1 MIQEL
6 GRAEQSVGS
15 SSVATAGSTV
25 AEVSKTAIHSRDI
38 LILRNL
44 K

>member
-6 GRAEQSVGS
+6 GKAEQSVGS

-25 AEVSKTAIHSRDI
+25 GGTEKEIHTQWGSF
-38 LILRNL
+38 LF
-44 K
+44 